1 MIIPIY
7 NLEYKIT
14 TYMKLDI
21 FSHCAIDTIQINDSE
36 YVVPGGPACYC
47 SLTARILKFDVKLHT
62 KFGSD
67 FPFVN
72 YLTDQKIVFED
83 ALSTKPT
90 TQFILNLVNSERTLF
105 LQNKCEPISNITLD
119 TDSVIISPLFDE
131 ISIEMFEQ
139 IKKNSNFVLLDPQG
153 FLRRKNLENK
163 IYLEEIDL
171 NLSNVSAIKVNPDE
185 LKCLTSASNIDGV
198 KILQKKGIDNVI
210 LTDRQ
215 NISLISKNKIYSIIL
230 PNLELYDTTGIGDI
244 FCAAFSCTMLREKDI
259 LWALSFGGGA
269 AQAALESKQIGL
281 EKIPSRGA
289 IESNAYYFYNTVK
302 FKEI

>member
-1 MIIPIY
+1 
-7 NLEYKIT
+7 
-14 TYMKLDI
+14 MKLDI
-21 FSHCAIDTIQINDSE
+21 FSHCTIDTIQINDSK

-47 SLTARILKFDVKLHT
+47 SLTARILKFDVRLHT

-67 FPFVN
+67 FPLAD
-72 YLTDQKIVFED
+72 YLTEQKIGFED

-105 LQNKCEPISNITLD
+105 LQNKCESINSNTLD

-131 ISIEMFEQ
+131 ISIELFEK
-139 IKKNSNFVLLDPQG
+139 IKKSANFVFLDPQG
-153 FLRRKNLENK
+153 FLRRKNSENK
-163 IYLEEIDL
+163 IYLEQTDL

-210 LTDRQ
+210 LTDKQ
-215 NISLISKNKIYSIIL
+215 NISLLSENKIYSITL
-230 PNLELYDTTGIGDI
+230 PNLELVDTTGIGDI
-244 FCAAFSCTMLREKDI
+244 FCAAFCCTMLREKDI
-259 LWALSFGGGA
+259 LWALSFAGGA

-281 EKIPSRGA
+281 EKIPPKGA

>member
-1 MIIPIY
+1 
-7 NLEYKIT
+7 
-14 TYMKLDI
+14 MKLDV
-21 FSHCAIDTIQINDSE
+21 FSHCTIDTIQINDSK

-47 SLTARILKFDVKLHT
+47 SLTARILKFDVRLHT

-67 FPFVN
+67 FPLVN
-72 YLTDQKIVFED
+72 YLTEQKIVFED

-105 LQNKCEPISNITLD
+105 LQNKCESINSVTLD

-131 ISIEMFEQ
+131 ISIELFEK
-139 IKKNSNFVLLDPQG
+139 IKKNANFVLLDPQG
-153 FLRRKNLENK
+153 FLRRKNSENK
-163 IYLEEIDL
+163 IYLEQADL

-185 LKCLTSASNIDGV
+185 LKCLTSASDIDGV
-198 KILQKKGIDNVI
+198 KILQKKGIDSVI
-210 LTDRQ
+210 LTDKQ
-215 NISLISKNKIYSIIL
+215 NISLLSKNRIYSITL
-230 PNLELYDTTGIGDI
+230 PNLELNDTTGIGDI
-244 FCAAFSCTMLREKDI
+244 FCAAFCCTMLREKDI

-269 AQAALESKQIGL
+269 VQAALESKQIGL
-281 EKIPSRGA
+281 EKIPSKGA